1 MNIHE
6 GTKVILLPKE
16 KGLYS
21 IIKLPNILDQ
31 KSFKSYLLRDDQ
43 LFELR
48 EIKGDN
54 RYLPNDSK
62 RPVIPNTGLS
72 VKSFIFESEEN
83 GCVVQSPN
91 LIVSTKFNLVYYL
104 MSIMYN
110 NDSFAKRFITF
121 EDFSDTISSLFEY
134 NSWVGAIPMKIYKS
148 ALSEIC
154 ETIEENDEIFYK
166 YSNAKVIEYLNRK
179 VSQLLAYLGS
189 QSDLS
194 IIMKIKQE
202 LYRPISEGSNDIPSD
217 ILQLS
222 IIRHSIDLI
231 CGSYTPIEIRNQVMN
246 NEGYEFDKLN
256 AYLKDIQAQRKELE
270 LVESNMNAVVETTTK
285 VETKKNDAKKKVV
298 RKKEVKKVAV
308 GKGALDGFFKK
319 AQ

>member
-21 IIKLPNILDQ
+21 IIKLPNVLDQ

-54 RYLPNDSK
+54 RYLPNDTK
-62 RPVIPNTGLS
+62 RPVIPNTGQS
-72 VKSFIFESEEN
+72 VKSFIFESEAN

-121 EDFSDTISSLFEY
+121 EDFSDTISTLFEY
-134 NSWVGAIPMKIYKS
+134 NAWVGAIPMKMYKS

-166 YSNAKVIEYLNRK
+166 YSNAKVIEYLHRK
-179 VSQLLAYLGS
+179 VSQLLAYLSS

-194 IIMKIKQE
+194 IILKIKQE

-246 NEGYEFDKLN
+246 NERYEFDKLN

-285 VETKKNDAKKKVV
+285 VETKKKDTKKKVV
-298 RKKEVKKVAV
+298 RKKEIKKVAV

-319 AQ
+319 A

>member
-1 MNIHE
+1 MNVHE

-16 KGLYS
+16 KGVYS
-21 IIKLPNILDQ
+21 IVKLPNASDQ

-54 RYLPNDSK
+54 SYLPNDSK

-104 MSIMYN
+104 ISIMYN

-121 EDFSDTISSLFEY
+121 EDFSDTISSLFEN
-134 NSWVGAIPMKIYKS
+134 NSWVGAIPVKMYKS
-148 ALSEIC
+148 ALSDIC
-154 ETIEENDEIFYK
+154 DTIEENDEIFYK
-166 YSNAKVIEYLNRK
+166 YSTKKVIEYLNRK
-179 VSQLLAYLGS
+179 VSQLLAYLS
-189 QSDLS
+189 TQLDFS
-194 IIMKIKQE
+194 IILKIKQE
-202 LYRPISEGSNDIPSD
+202 LYKPISEGSNDIPSE

-231 CGSYTPIEIRNQVMN
+231 CGSYTPIEIRNQLIN
-246 NEGYEFDKLN
+246 NGGYEFDKLN
-256 AYLKDIQAQRKELE
+256 AYLKDIQIQRKELE

-285 VETKKNDAKKKVV
+285 VETKKKDSKKKVV

-319 AQ
+319 A